1 LRKKRIL
8 ISEDDEDVSVV
19 FQEILQAA
27 GYHADIVDTAKQT
40 VAQITDKFYHV
51 IILDIKL
58 PDMDGTELLTS
69 IREIAP
75 EIIVIIVTGYPSL
88 NNAIDAL
95 NWGADSYIVKP
106 VDPNELLSIVSEKL
120 KQQDEASNMSE
131 EKVAQWIKTR
141 IKQRETEED
150 SFTHMLRK

>member
-1 LRKKRIL
+1 MIKKRIL
-8 ISEDDEDVSVV
+8 IIEDDEDVSVV
-19 FQEILQAA
+19 FHTILQAA
-27 GYHADIVDTAKQT
+27 GYHANIADTAQHAI
-40 VAQITDKFYHV
+40 AQITDKFYHA

-75 EIIVIIVTGYPSL
+75 EIKIIIVTGYPSL

-95 NWGADSYIVKP
+95 NWGADSYIIKP
-106 VDPNELLSIVSEKL
+106 VDPNELLYIVSEKL
-120 KQQDEASNMSE
+120 MQQDEARKMSE

-141 IKQRETEED
+141 IKKRETEES
-150 SFTHMLRK
+150 SF

>member
-1 LRKKRIL
+1 MIKKRIL
-8 ISEDDEDVSVV
+8 IIEDDEDVSVV
-19 FQEILQAA
+19 FHTILLAA
-27 GYHADIVDTAKQT
+27 GYHANIADTAQHAI
-40 VAQITDKFYHV
+40 AQITDKFYHA

-75 EIIVIIVTGYPSL
+75 EIKIIIVTGYPSL

-95 NWGADSYIVKP
+95 NWGADSYIIKP
-106 VDPNELLSIVSEKL
+106 VDPNELLYIVSEKL
-120 KQQDEASNMSE
+120 MQQDEARKMSE

-141 IKQRETEED
+141 IKKRETEES
-150 SFTHMLRK
+150 SF

>member
-1 LRKKRIL
+1 
-8 ISEDDEDVSVV
+8 
-19 FQEILQAA
+19 
-27 GYHADIVDTAKQT
+27 
-40 VAQITDKFYHV
+40 
-51 IILDIKL
+51 
-58 PDMDGTELLTS
+58 
-69 IREIAP
+69 
-75 EIIVIIVTGYPSL
+75 VTGYPSL

-150 SFTHMLRK
+150 SFTHVLRK